1 VRKLDDM
8 KNAFQ
13 LANRI
18 YGYLFLAYVLAF
30 GVFIV
35 IDDWVFVVKYWSE
48 NWLQMIGGWLLW
60 CLIIGIVLSIY
71 YWIVVSVLILL
82 YYQLIKPKKTLK

>member
-1 VRKLDDM
+1 
-8 KNAFQ
+8 
-13 LANRI
+13 
-18 YGYLFLAYVLAF
+18 VLAF